1 MKRGEKVIVVAGI
14 EVPLGELAPIVR
26 RQLEIATAK
35 LDGAS
40 FDLDAELVGM
50 SEARRAIEAAI
61 VSVMASTPFR
71 DRLIVAGTNRRA

>member
-1 MKRGEKVIVVAGI
+1 
-14 EVPLGELAPIVR
+14 
-26 RQLEIATAK
+26 